1 MWAEEQQNIAIATM
15 MQPPENKIGTGATDN
30 SKAIAKKTNQVFTF
44 KERLDILTGDDT
56 TTVVSP
62 NTVKGWD
69 IFQVRAAVN
78 LEYGENVQLVSA
90 ISFSWSQLLATGRG
104 YDIISQHIVLLLL
117 MKRGVTKKNKYDRKL
132 KG

>member
-1 MWAEEQQNIAIATM
+1 M

-69 IFQVRAAVN
+69 VFQVRAAVN

>member
-90 ISFSWSQLLATGRG
+90 ISFSWSQLLVVEDMILSHNIL
-104 YDIISQHIVLLLL
+104 YCCYL
-117 MKRGVTKKNKYDRKL
+117 
-132 KG
+132 

>member
-1 MWAEEQQNIAIATM
+1 M
-15 MQPPENKIGTGATDN
+15 MQPPENKIGAGATDN